1 MSEKVQRERVLGS
14 PDEIYLAILDSAEQV
29 RQLEQGLGS
38 QNLRLFAAAEDQEPF
53 GNLEVERLEDGGK
66 KSLLR
71 RVFAADEVETEQH
84 YRDALRQGSY
94 VVQVAVAEDDQ
105 TRRNEV
111 EGALLEQGAR
121 FIHYYG
127 RLTFEEVVADKDRS
141 EE

>member
-14 PDEIYLAILDSAEQV
+14 PDEVYLAILDSAEQV

-38 QNLRLFAAAEDQEPF
+38 QNLRLFAAAEDQESF
-53 GNLEVERLEDGGK
+53 GNLEVERLEEGGK

-71 RVFAADEVETEQH
+71 RVFAGDEVETEQR

-94 VVQVAVAEDDQ
+94 VVQAAVAEDDQ

-111 EGALLEQGAR
+111 EEALFEQGAR